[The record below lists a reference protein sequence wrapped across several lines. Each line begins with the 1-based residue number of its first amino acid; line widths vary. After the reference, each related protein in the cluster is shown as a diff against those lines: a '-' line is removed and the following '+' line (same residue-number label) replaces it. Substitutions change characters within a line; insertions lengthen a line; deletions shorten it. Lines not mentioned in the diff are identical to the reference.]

1 MRYLIVILTF
11 ILIYSC
17 AKQGDVNQFKIGT
30 FKTHLDDSDATSV
43 DFRNENIQF
52 ETYDNV
58 KDTFAIKWN
67 SNFEYE
73 LTKLKP
79 KTQLDSTPFIVKI
92 TGIKDNSYSFTAH
105 YKGSNFKQKG
115 TAIKVLDN
123 SLEGQNE

>member
-17 AKQGDVNQFKIGT
+17 AEQGDVDQFKIGT
-30 FKTHLDDSDATSV
+30 FKTHLDESDATSV
-43 DFRNENIQF
+43 AFRNDNIQI

-115 TAIKVLDN
+115 TAIKLN
-123 SLEGQNE
+123 SEKSEKQGD

>member
-43 DFRNENIQF
+43 AFRNENIQI